1 MMGTMNLTRRNFSI
15 PLVAWTVR
23 AVVLGMLVG
32 PVISLLTFLVA
43 EAGSI
48 RSNHPWLHFLIP
60 LGALL
65 TAFLYQKLGP
75 YLKDGGSQVIDLIN
89 QGILDIAHPTSIG
102 YEKDRDA
109 HKQKISTKMAPLLL
123 FNTFITHLVGASG
136 GKEGVG
142 VQVGASIGSYCS
154 RLEMQ
159 MLHQGQ
165 RQSIQQKGIWLI
177 SGAGAAFGALF
188 NAPIAGTLFGM
199 QFSNPRVNR
208 TDALLPCLTASF
220 TACMVSKAL
229 HTHTLVPVTAEAFT
243 LDLSTLLILLAY
255 SILLGLASRLFC
267 HLIHLTKSLFSRIT
281 TNPYKKALLASSL
294 LLLASIVIYLVTGTF
309 AYNGLSLDLI
319 IEAEYGTTSK
329 FAPLFK
335 LLLTALTIGSG
346 FAGGEVI
353 PILVIGA
360 TTGALFGALLP
371 IPVSALSMFGAIGML
386 SGSTKLPLACFVLGL
401 ELYGFGN
408 PTSLFFVC
416 CIAYLFS
423 GRLSI
428 YERQIVPEIIDP
440 AWDV

>member
-1 MMGTMNLTRRNFSI
+1 MNQSRRNFSI
-15 PLVAWTVR
+15 PILAWTVR
-23 AVVLGMLVG
+23 AVVLGLLVG

-43 EAGSI
+43 QAGSI
-48 RSNHPWLHFLIP
+48 RTTHPWLHFLMP

-65 TAFLYQKLGP
+65 TALLYQKLGP
-75 YLKDGGSQVIDLIN
+75 YLRDGGSQVIDLIN

-102 YEKDRDA
+102 YEMDRDA

-142 VQVGASIGSYCS
+142 VQIGASIGSYCS
-154 RLEMQ
+154 RLEMR
-159 MLHQGQ
+159 MLGQ

-220 TACMVSKAL
+220 TACMASQAL
-229 HTHTLVPVTAEAFT
+229 HTHTLVPVTAEAFA
-243 LDLSTLLILLAY
+243 LDLPTLLILLAY
-255 SILLGLASRLFC
+255 SILLGFASRLFC
-267 HLIHLTKSLFSRIT
+267 HLIHLTKSLFSRLT
-281 TNPYKKALLASSL
+281 SNPYKKALIAGSL

-309 AYNGLSLDLI
+309 AYNGLSLNLI
-319 IEAEYGTTSK
+319 IEAEYGNTSK

-346 FAGGEVI
+346 FVGGEVI

-360 TTGALFGALLP
+360 TTGALFGTLLP

-416 CIAYLFS
+416 SIAYLFS

-428 YERQIVPEIIDP
+428 YERQIVPQIIDP
-440 AWDV
+440 DWDV

>member
-1 MMGTMNLTRRNFSI
+1 MGSMDHTRRNISI
-15 PLVAWTVR
+15 PLLAWTVR
-23 AVVLGMLVG
+23 ALLLGLLVG
-32 PVISLLTFLVA
+32 PIISLLTFLVA
-43 EAGSI
+43 KAGEL
-48 RSNHPWLHFLIP
+48 RSDYPWILLFIP

-65 TAFLYQKLGP
+65 TALLYQKLGP

-102 YEKDRDA
+102 YENDRDV
-109 HKQKISTKMAPLLL
+109 HKQRISTKMAPLLL

-142 VQVGASIGSYCS
+142 VQLGASIGSYVS
-154 RLEMQ
+154 RLEQ
-159 MLHQGQ
+159 NIFKHPQT
-165 RQSIQQKGIWLI
+165 IQQKGIWLI

-220 TACMVSKAL
+220 TACLASQAL
-229 HTHTLVPVTAEAFT
+229 HTHTLVPVRAESFPI
-243 LDLSTLLILLAY
+243 DLRTLLILLVL
-255 SILLGLASRLFC
+255 SMLLGLASRLFC
-267 HLIHLTKSLFSRIT
+267 HLIHLTKKLFSRIT
-281 TNPYKKALLASSL
+281 PNPYKKALLASM
-294 LLLASIVIYLVTGTF
+294 LLLAASLAIYGITGSF

-319 IEAEYGTTSK
+319 IQAEYGTTSK
-329 FAPLFK
+329 LAPLFK
-335 LLLTALTIGSG
+335 LLLTTLTIGSG
-346 FAGGEVI
+346 FVGGEVI

-360 TTGALFGALLP
+360 TTGAIFGSWLP

-416 CIAYLFS
+416 SIAYLFS

-428 YERQIVPEIIDP
+428 YERQIIPEVMDP
-440 AWDV
+440 SWDV